1 MLLPKQKASFVRKW
15 FQIRFILTVLDHSLE
30 TVGMLTN
37 ISERKRWFRTVF
49 EWVSLQCPF
58 SFNQELNYCL
68 EYLCSFCFTCSTQ
81 TSYQTARFTRIVNR
95 DHKTVRRIKIQD
107 FPVGKQLVQ
116 KNYCCFFGQ
125 NTMAVYFMGR
135 ISANVVW

>member
-58 SFNQELNYCL
+58 SFNQELYYCL
-68 EYLCSFCFTCSTQ
+68 EYLCSFCFTCSL
-81 TSYQTARFTRIVNR
+81 FTRIVNR
-95 DHKTVRRIKIQD
+95 DHKTVRRIKVQD

-116 KNYCCFFGQ
+116 KNYCCFCGQ